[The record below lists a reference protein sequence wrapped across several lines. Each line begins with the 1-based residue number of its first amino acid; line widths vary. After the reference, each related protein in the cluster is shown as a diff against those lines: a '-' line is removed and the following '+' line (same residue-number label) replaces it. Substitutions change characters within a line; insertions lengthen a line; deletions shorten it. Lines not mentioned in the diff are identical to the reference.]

1 MTEKLK
7 EFKDLMVNSLGKYC
21 VNPFCTTCGSL
32 DFKKALNKFTRDE
45 IVEGLKSLPEE
56 YLQLRDSDD
65 ALLSCFYKASL
76 FGIGGDLV
84 EPLKG
89 TPAGN
94 ELESI
99 LRHEKDHQLYLKN
112 IEVQANEQRYKRV
125 LVLRERAKKHIWGA
139 VRRKDTKAIE
149 IMLSKGID

>member
-45 IVEGLKSLPEE
+45 IVEGLKSLSED
-56 YLQLRDSDD
+56 YLELRDSGD

-76 FGIGGDLV
+76 FGTGWDLV
-84 EPLKG
+84 EPLKD
-89 TPAGN
+89 TPAGK

-99 LRHEKDHQLYLKN
+99 LKYEKDHKLYLQN

-125 LVLRERAKKHIWGA
+125 LMNRERAKKHIWGA
-139 VRRKDTKAIE
+139 IRRKDTKAIE
-149 IMLSKGID
+149 MMLSRGID